1 VSIVKGWTTRRIAP
15 WWRIARGG
23 VGADVLRLAG
33 HRERSAAGRTGTAA
47 GHMTIYAQMPDTLAL
62 NVKGQVRVADV
73 TVGTVSY
80 LLLPFTL
87 SPQKGAATSVYL
99 ASSPEVKNI
108 SGKHL
113 RAAGCGTR
121 RPNSTRNTIE
131 NCFGI

>member
-1 VSIVKGWTTRRIAP
+1 
-15 WWRIARGG
+15 
-23 VGADVLRLAG
+23 
-33 HRERSAAGRTGTAA
+33 
-47 GHMTIYAQMPDTLAL
+47 MPETLAL

-73 TVGTVSY
+73 TVGTY
-80 LLLPFTL
+80 LLLPFSL

-121 RPNSTRNTIE
+121 RPNSTHNTIA